1 MSTGA
6 ERASEEAPKPAG
18 DAHQRARE
26 AGERAHALPLEGI
39 RVVEF
44 AHMVMGPSCGL
55 VLADLGAE
63 VVKVEPLEGDN
74 TRRLDGAGAGFYPIF
89 NRNKKSLA
97 LDLKHAEGME
107 IVLKLIDSA
116 DVLTENFRPGAL
128 AKLGLGHAAMAARN
142 PRLVYCTLK
151 GFLSGP
157 YEDRPALDEV
167 VQMMGGLAYMTG
179 LPDRPLRVGSSV
191 NDIMGGMFGAIGI
204 LAALRERETTGRG
217 KLVRSALFE
226 NTAYLVAQ
234 HMAQFAITGQ
244 EPPPMAV
251 KKPAWGVYD
260 IFPTADQDRLFV
272 GVVTDTQWEVFCRE
286 FAAQELAADERLRTN
301 GQRVKAREWL
311 LPLLATVFRQYPK
324 AELARKLE
332 AIGLPF
338 APVTR
343 PRDLFDDPHLN
354 AGGMIDTQDARGMH
368 FKVPGLPLE
377 LDGKRLGQR
386 SPPPGIGENARDLLA
401 GLGYAESD
409 IERLAASGVIA
420 LHA

>member
-1 MSTGA
+1 MK
-6 ERASEEAPKPAG
+6 R
-18 DAHQRARE
+18 
-26 AGERAHALPLEGI
+26 LPLEGV

-44 AHMVMGPSCGL
+44 AHMVMGPTCGL

-63 VVKVEPLEGDN
+63 VIKVEPLEGDN
-74 TRRLDGAGAGFYPIF
+74 TRRLLGAGAGFYPIF

-97 LDLKHAEGME
+97 IDLKSAAGSE
-107 IVLKLIDSA
+107 IVLRLIDTA
-116 DVLTENFRPGAL
+116 DVVTENFRPGAL
-128 AKLGLGHAAMAARN
+128 ERIGFGYEALSQRN

-157 YEDRPALDEV
+157 YENRPALDEV

-204 LAALRERETTGRG
+204 LAALRERESTGRG
-217 KLVRSALFE
+217 KLVRSALYE
-226 NTAYLVAQ
+226 NTVFLVAQ
-234 HMAQFAITGQ
+234 HMAQLAITGE

-260 IFPTADQDRLFV
+260 IFETADDRLFV

-286 FAAQELAADERLRTN
+286 FGEAELAADPRLRAN
-301 GQRVKAREWL
+301 SQRVAERAWL
-311 LPLLATVFRQYPK
+311 IPRLAGIFQRYRR
-324 AELARKLE
+324 AELEQKLA
-332 AIGLPF
+332 AIGLPY
-338 APVTR
+338 APIAR

-354 AGGMIDTQDARGMH
+354 AGAGMIETRDPRGYA

-377 LDGKRLGQR
+377 LDGERLAQR
-386 SPPPGIGENARDLLA
+386 SAPPAVGEGAREILS
-401 GLGYAESD
+401 GLGYGTAE
-409 IERLAASGVIA
+409 IEALAARGVLA
-420 LHA
+420 LP